1 MWKGMKIN
9 MENNNYFEAV
19 GTLSSI
25 KNKMFAD
32 IGINK
37 ANSDFLFSI
46 IQSDQN
52 LLSNDECFEKLAS
65 EEGNVVALGFL
76 INQANYHINIKFF
89 SLALICLLFDIAISD
104 GFAALLLGLF
114 GVNYSLV
121 KLNDMEKCVAYKIK
135 TEKGISAQQLT
146 TLVQC
151 NFKQYNIKCGNLNS
165 DGTCREWTESQVRAA
180 LESLITN
187 KIVKM
192 NGMNYEII
200 F

>member
-1 MWKGMKIN
+1 MN
-9 MENNNYFEAV
+9 MVNNNYFEAV

-46 IQSDQN
+46 IQSDQR
-52 LLSNDECFEKLAS
+52 LLSNDECFEKKPALQ
-65 EEGNVVALGFL
+65 EGNAVALDFL
-76 INQANYHINIKFF
+76 TNQANYHINIKFF

-121 KLNDMEKCVAYKIK
+121 KLNGMEKCVAYKIK
-135 TEKGISAQQLT
+135 TEKGISDQQLT